1 MFYRVLINKGA
12 FFVKTDNIKC
22 YIFVFSIYSIY
33 NNFKKRLGFII
44 LRKFLKT
51 KTMSG
56 NPKNNVRWGHH
67 VLFL

>member
-22 YIFVFSIYSIY
+22 YFFVFSISSIY
-33 NNFKKRLGFII
+33 NNFNKRLGFII
-44 LRKFLKT
+44 LRKFLKI

-56 NPKNNVRWGHH
+56 NPKNNVRGGHH
-67 VLFL
+67 VFFQ